1 MSINI
6 VIKEVIIIRNL
17 QLNMDQAVEI
27 CKVINSEVRMN
38 ILKILSTG
46 SYNVNEIAEKL
57 GLPFSTTAV
66 NVKKLEDANLIIT
79 ELVPGRGTQKIS
91 TKNYDRIIIDLFQDN
106 IDAEKNTITIDM
118 PVGEYID
125 CQAEPSCGLVGNED
139 YIGMQHD
146 PRSFYEPGRREAQL
160 LYFRTGYVEYRYP
173 NRIPYGAI
181 ASELEFSAEVCSEAP
196 YHKLNWPSDITVW
209 INDAEIGTWTS
220 PGDFGGERG
229 FNTPMWWSLNF
240 TQYGLLKHWKI
251 NNEGSFIDGV
261 KISDIKIED
270 LRLNEN
276 PFISFRIGVKKDAV
290 NLGGLNLFGPNFGN
304 YRQGIIMNAR
314 YLNGNDKIK
323 SE

>member
-1 MSINI
+1 
-6 VIKEVIIIRNL
+6 
-17 QLNMDQAVEI
+17 
-27 CKVINSEVRMN
+27 MN

-46 SYNVNEIAEKL
+46 PYNVNEIAEKL

-106 IDAEKNTITIDM
+106 IEVEKNKITIDM

-125 CQAEPSCGLVGNED
+125 CLAEPSCGLVGNED
-139 YIGMQHD
+139 YIGIQDD

-160 LYFRTGYVEYRYP
+160 LYFRSGYVEYRYP

-196 YHKLNWPSDITVW
+196 YHKLDWPSDITVW
-209 INDAEIGTWTS
+209 INEVEIGTWTS

-229 FNTPMWWSLNF
+229 FNTPMWWLVHF
-240 TQYGLLKHWKI
+240 TQYGLLKHWKV
-251 NNEGSFIDGV
+251 NGEGSFIDGM
-261 KISDIKIED
+261 KMSDVTIED
-270 LRLNEN
+270 LRLSEK

-290 NLGGLNLFGPNFGN
+290 NMGGLNLFGPNFGN

-314 YLNGNDKIK
+314 YLDRNEKTK